1 MKAGI
6 GKIQN
11 LKKGKIK
18 KMSMEYET
26 VIGLEVHCQLKT
38 NTKVWCSCDA
48 DYDNKEPNTAVC
60 PICTGQPGALPK
72 LNEKVLDYA
81 IKAALALGCEI
92 NRESYFDRKN
102 YFYPDSPKNY
112 QITQFFKPYA
122 ENGALKITT
131 NSGKEA
137 SVGIERI
144 QIEEDTAKSIHTASE
159 TLLNYNRASVPLIE
173 IISKPEI
180 KNAEEAYAYLNT
192 LKDRLKYT
200 KVSDVSMELGSLR
213 CDANV
218 SVRKKGETKLGTR
231 TETKNLNS
239 FKAVVKA
246 IEYETNRQ
254 IEVLENGGRVVQ
266 ETRLWDEENAVTKP
280 MRSKEEAMDYRYF
293 PEPDLPAI
301 IITESRLSNVKDEM
315 PEFADE
321 KAKRFINE
329 YKLNEME
336 AATLSSEQELAE
348 YYEQV
353 VKVSD
358 NARLAANWVLT
369 EILRV
374 LKEKN
379 ISIEEFSVEPENI
392 GKLIKL
398 IKANTISSKIAKD
411 VFEILLSENK
421 DPEIIVK
428 EKGLVQITDNSE
440 IEKIV
445 EQVLA
450 ENPQSVEDYKAG
462 KSNALKYLVGQSMR
476 LSKGKANPQMI
487 NEMILARLEG

>member
-1 MKAGI
+1 
-6 GKIQN
+6 
-11 LKKGKIK
+11 
-18 KMSMEYET
+18 MEYET

-122 ENGALKITT
+122 ENGVLEITT
-131 NSGKEA
+131 NSRKEA

-398 IKANTISSKIAKD
+398 IKDNTISSKIAKD

>member
-1 MKAGI
+1 
-6 GKIQN
+6 
-11 LKKGKIK
+11 
-18 KMSMEYET
+18 MSMEYET

-122 ENGALKITT
+122 ENGVLKITT

-254 IEVLENGGRVVQ
+254 IEVLESGGRVVQ

-348 YYEQV
+348 YYEEV

-358 NARLAANWVLT
+358 DARLAANWVLT

-379 ISIEEFSVEPENI
+379 ISIEEFSVEPQNI